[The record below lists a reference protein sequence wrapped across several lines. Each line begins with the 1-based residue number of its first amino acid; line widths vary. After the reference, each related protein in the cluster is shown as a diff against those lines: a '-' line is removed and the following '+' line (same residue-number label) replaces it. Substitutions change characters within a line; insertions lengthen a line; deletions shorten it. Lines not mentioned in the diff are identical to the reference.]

1 MPEVFAVGA
10 FGERQTIVMEYCPG
24 PTLGMPL
31 REQPRRAEVCLAEL
45 VAVQR
50 RVHACSVPGLEP
62 LQARLERKLQ
72 AAPLTPPF
80 EPCITGGPK
89 LCPAPLA
96 FAMGI
101 AGPLTSSKRK
111 PLPSSSTGRRLRW
124 SPCADACC
132 SYPLFCA
139 RSGAGRADLRLY
151 GQAGGLPHSDFLPR
165 LSVVAAARLAEIP
178 AGAGAEQL
186 RAL

>member
-1 MPEVFAVGA
+1 MPVPEVFAVGA

-124 SPCADACC
+124 SPCVDACC

-139 RSGAGRADLRLY
+139 RSGAGRGRFAPLWPSRRPAPLRLPPPVVRR
-151 GQAGGLPHSDFLPR
+151 GRGPASRNPR
-165 LSVVAAARLAEIP
+165 RCR
-178 AGAGAEQL
+178 G
-186 RAL
+186 